1 MKALSIIKEKK
12 MKGKFKYKNMAKK
25 LGITRQCLFHHLKNL
40 EKGKNTFSP
49 VQMQEICNILNE
61 DIQIFFE

>member
-1 MKALSIIKEKK
+1 